1 MILHLLQWY
10 LLIGCVVMGIAILLI
25 LILILVSGNGAWAL
39 YEEYEEN
46 DESRADVF
54 IGMVISYFIW
64 PYYVITYVKV
74 IKTLT
79 KEITK

>member
-1 MILHLLQWY
+1 MILHLIQWY

-25 LILILVSGNGAWAL
+25 LILVSGNGAWTL
-39 YEEYEEN
+39 CEEN
-46 DESRADVF
+46 DESRADAF

-64 PYYVITYVKV
+64 PYYVIMCVKV
-74 IKTLT
+74 IKTLI

>member
-25 LILILVSGNGAWAL
+25 LVSGNGAWAL
-39 YEEYEEN
+39 YEEN

>member
-1 MILHLLQWY
+1 MILHLIQWY

-25 LILILVSGNGAWAL
+25 LVSGNGAWTL
-39 YEEYEEN
+39 CEEN

-64 PYYVITYVKV
+64 PYCVITYVKV
-74 IKTLT
+74 IKILI

>member
-10 LLIGCVVMGIAILLI
+10 LLIGCVVMGITILLT
-25 LILILVSGNGAWAL
+25 LISGNGAWTL
-39 YEEYEEN
+39 CEEN
-46 DESRADVF
+46 DESRADAF

-74 IKTLT
+74 IKTLI